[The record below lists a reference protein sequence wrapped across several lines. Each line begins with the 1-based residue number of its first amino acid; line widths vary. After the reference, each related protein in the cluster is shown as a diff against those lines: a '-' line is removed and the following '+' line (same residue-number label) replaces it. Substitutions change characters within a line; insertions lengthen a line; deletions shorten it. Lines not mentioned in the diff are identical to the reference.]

1 MASPRRIGA
10 PDAKN
15 RTVLLDAAEQLI
27 LDQGYAA
34 VTSRKVAE
42 YAGLKPQ
49 LVHYYFR
56 SMDELLLE
64 VFRRRAEHGL
74 ELQQQLMRTRQPL
87 HALWEFSTD
96 PAGARITMEFIALA
110 NHNPAIRAEVAL
122 YAERF
127 RDIQI
132 ETLEKVLGTADID
145 PGRFPPGALAVLMT
159 SVSRV
164 VILEQALGVSGG
176 HAEALELVRRE
187 LERVEGAPAQN
198 DTSDTPQ
205 AT

>member
-15 RTVLLDAAEQLI
+15 RAVLLDAAEQLI

-42 YAGLKPQ
+42 HAGLKPQ

-64 VFRRRAEHGL
+64 VFRRRAEQGL
-74 ELQQQLMRTRQPL
+74 ELQQQLMRSRQPL
-87 HALWEFSTD
+87 HALWEFSID

-110 NHNPAIRAEVAL
+110 NHNPAVRAEVAR
-122 YAERF
+122 YAEKF

-132 ETLEKVLGTADID
+132 ETLEKVLDAEGID
-145 PGRFPPGALAVLMT
+145 AGRFPPGALAVLMT
-159 SVSRV
+159 SISRV
-164 VILEQALGVSGG
+164 VILEQALGMSGG

-187 LERVEGAPAQN
+187 LERIEGPPAQDN
-198 DTSDTPQ
+198 TTGTSEVT
-205 AT
+205 